1 MSEAKTYLQAEL
13 SDNVPQK
20 MILTAQRSELDKSE
34 TVLAVFGKEG
44 TFGAA
49 HCLIA
54 TDDRL
59 LYFNNTSLT
68 VKKYTVMY
76 DDLSEVRVVE
86 NKKNKYIVIVSSTG
100 TETATDI
107 EAASDSIDKM
117 LDFIN
122 GYKAT
127 GSVLIKKRLESDPDY
142 AWKVDAV
149 RKNRNLKS
157 AKIEHEHKK
166 KREQKNQHYSAEIEN
181 VKQDTAE
188 KIKCNNEQYEKKSAE
203 IDKDIRKIHEDHDKR
218 ASEIDEAYNKR
229 TAEINLKFNKE
240 HEENQEKI
248 NQLACHRN
256 YYSHKL
262 DYRSGLDPQLAPCPV
277 VLTMDGTIQSM
288 AIAPKNHVKIQIP
301 FSYIKGSYVTT
312 DEQLPSPDV
321 VDKYDDKT
329 VYTFVLHIK
338 CEQEGNKYEIA
349 FSKRQKQSETVDI
362 IGQLN
367 YAMQHID
374 EIIARATAENEK
386 DSQLERKLDAQREVL
401 IARKAEQMNDL
412 HNKINAFGS
421 DDFQPSQAASDVPNK
436 FDEIKKF
443 KDLLDQGIISQEE
456 FDSKK
461 KQLLGL

>member
-44 TFGAA
+44 AFGAA

-107 EAASDSIDKM
+107 EAASDSVDKM

-127 GSVLIKKRLESDPDY
+127 GSALIKKRLESDPDY

-166 KREQKNQHYSAEIEN
+166 KREQINQHYSAEIEN

-203 IDKDIRKIHEDHDKR
+203 I
-218 ASEIDEAYNKR
+218 
-229 TAEINLKFNKE
+229 
-240 HEENQEKI
+240 
-248 NQLACHRN
+248 
-256 YYSHKL
+256 
-262 DYRSGLDPQLAPCPV
+262 G
-277 VLTMDGTIQSM
+277 
-288 AIAPKNHVKIQIP
+288 
-301 FSYIKGSYVTT
+301 
-312 DEQLPSPDV
+312 
-321 VDKYDDKT
+321 
-329 VYTFVLHIK
+329 
-338 CEQEGNKYEIA
+338 
-349 FSKRQKQSETVDI
+349 
-362 IGQLN
+362 
-367 YAMQHID
+367 
-374 EIIARATAENEK
+374 
-386 DSQLERKLDAQREVL
+386 
-401 IARKAEQMNDL
+401 
-412 HNKINAFGS
+412 
-421 DDFQPSQAASDVPNK
+421 
-436 FDEIKKF
+436 
-443 KDLLDQGIISQEE
+443 
-456 FDSKK
+456 
-461 KQLLGL
+461 